1 MTAILRSQK
10 MKLIPFLPIIL
21 IGALAAQDVSSAR
34 ATLLAPIIPEPVV
47 QPEPQPILRLDIAPE
62 SIIESKERIINGQKI
77 TTQEITPITL
87 PPIPPAPEPRPLTAE
102 QIAAREAMLA
112 RAPKYRSLMLSCT
125 VFDDKHT
132 RIQGTTRTKDT
143 SERWEAWSNI
153 NFHHFNRLPRFQKND
168 ITYSL
173 FFGIGDENTIK
184 AAARYARIKR
194 IYTPPTIPE
203 LPADPTTQPRFIVT
217 NGNPTAEDLAPLN
230 GLHELYQDH
239 HKDLISEYTRI
250 KAQQEREAA
259 ERLANPPDPKPDIII
274 QHWTVTPDAP
284 PAPTK
289 LEIIPTKSEG
299 GETK

>member
-1 MTAILRSQK
+1 MKTLPLLLLLITTLTAEE
-10 MKLIPFLPIIL
+10 PTP
-21 IGALAAQDVSSAR
+21 R
-34 ATLLAPIIPEPVV
+34 ATLIAPIIREVVPEKPPEPV
-47 QPEPQPILRLDIAPE
+47 LLLDIAPE
-62 SIIESKERIINGQKI
+62 SIIESKTVTADGQKI
-77 TTQEITPITL
+77 TIQEIAPISL

-102 QIAAREAMLA
+102 QIAARDAMMA

-125 VFDDKHT
+125 VFDDKYT

-143 SERWEAWSNI
+143 TERWEAWSNI
-153 NFHHFNRLPRFQKND
+153 NFHHFNRLPRFQKNR

-194 IYTPPTIPE
+194 IYTPPIIPE

-217 NGNPTAEDLAPLN
+217 NGNPTAEDLAPII
-230 GLHELYQDH
+230 GLHELYLDH

-250 KAQQEREAA
+250 KALQEKGAA
-259 ERLANPPDPKPDIII
+259 ERLANPPDPKPDIVI

-284 PAPTK
+284 AAPTK
-289 LEIIPTKSEG
+289 LEIIPTKTEG
-299 GETK
+299 GESK

>member
-1 MTAILRSQK
+1 
-10 MKLIPFLPIIL
+10 MKTTLLLPFLIL
-21 IGALAAQDVSSAR
+21 SALYAEETAATR
-34 ATLLAPIIPEPVV
+34 ATLLAPIIPERVV
-47 QPEPQPILRLDIAPE
+47 RPEPQPVLRLDIAPE
-62 SIIESKERIINGQKI
+62 SIIESKERIVNGQKI
-77 TTQEITPITL
+77 TTQEIAPITL
-87 PPIPPAPEPRPLTAE
+87 PPIPPAPQPRPLTAE
-102 QIAAREAMLA
+102 QIAARDAKLA

-132 RIQGTTRTKDT
+132 RIQGTFRTKDT

-194 IYTPPTIPE
+194 IYTPPIIPE
-203 LPADPTTQPRFIVT
+203 LPADPTTEPRFIVT
-217 NGNPTAEDLAPLN
+217 NGNPTAEDLAPII

-239 HKDLISEYTRI
+239 HKDLISEYIRI
-250 KAQQEREAA
+250 KALQEREAA

-284 PAPTK
+284 AAPTK
-289 LEIIPTKSEG
+289 LEIIPTKTEG
-299 GETK
+299 GESK